1 MTTKT
6 AVVYP
11 RQDTRLAR
19 MIREG
24 RERLDMTVTE
34 FAAYVGKSPAFISR
48 LEGGTVPL
56 TNPPTVKQIADAIGV
71 SPDALYAAQGYI
83 PRDIR
88 RRIEAL
94 DADGLARLRAWLEQG
109 ARS

>member
-1 MTTKT
+1 MSTP
-6 AVVYP
+6 AYP
-11 RQDTRLAR
+11 RQDTKLAR

-24 RERLDMTVTE
+24 RERADLTVTE
-34 FAAYVGKSPAFISR
+34 FAALVGKSPAFISR

-56 TNPPTVKQIADAIGV
+56 TNPPTVARIAEAIGAT
-71 SPDALYAAQGYI
+71 PDALYAAQNYI

-88 RRIEAL
+88 QRIEAL
-94 DADGLARLRAWLEQG
+94 DADGLARLRAWLEQD